1 MLYGSA
7 YRRLLA
13 GQEAEANQTTREIC
27 NTKTLAAP
35 TTRTR
40 PVVECLSGDIG
51 APGLLCTVITA
62 ACRPYCFNTTMEDD
76 FTPDIKKPVR
86 QAESAGSTGIPLG
99 KSMREAVRS

>member
-51 APGLLCTVITA
+51 APGLLCTVNTA
-62 ACRPYCFNTTMEDD
+62 VCRPYCFTEPWKTSSHPTLRACSASRVGEFDRYTTRR
-76 FTPDIKKPVR
+76 VN
-86 QAESAGSTGIPLG
+86 A
-99 KSMREAVRS
+99 